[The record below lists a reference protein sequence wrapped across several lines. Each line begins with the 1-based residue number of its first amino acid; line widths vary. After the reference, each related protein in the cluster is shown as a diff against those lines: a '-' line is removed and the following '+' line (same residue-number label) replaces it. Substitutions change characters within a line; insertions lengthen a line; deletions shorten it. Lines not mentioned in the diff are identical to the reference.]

1 MQFLFTEWQCNVKDG
16 RIGKF
21 HKADQ
26 NLSYQKYGAVW
37 WEDAQ
42 NYNMLIRNY
51 KCDRSGKSATL
62 FAKSYL
68 LSQPRQSTVGL
79 ADYIIMTCVTACY
92 QLVELADY
100 IITTCVT
107 ACYQLLQHGRVGR
120 LHQHDLCDSV
130 LSTAAAR
137 WSWQIMSS
145 WSVWQR
151 VINSYWSLCFYK
163 AW

>member
-68 LSQPRQSTVGL
+68 PSQPRQSTVG
-79 ADYIIMTCVTACY
+79 
-92 QLVELADY
+92 LADY